1 MDELRDESI
10 DKLEAHLQENSSGC
24 TLENAKV
31 RREWSDLPVKQR
43 EEYIE
48 AVLCLQS
55 LPAKSSSSAPGA
67 RSRFDDF
74 LAVHIK
80 QTDYIH
86 GTVSKSSPSVERTS
100 I

>member
-1 MDELRDESI
+1 VDELRDESI
-10 DKLEAHLQENSSGC
+10 DKLEAHLQENASGC
-24 TLENAKV
+24 TLQNAKV

-48 AVLCLQS
+48 AVLWLQS
-55 LPAKSSSSAPGA
+55 LPAKSGSGATGA

-86 GTVSKSSPSVERTS
+86 GTVRKPSLSLKKGR
-100 I
+100 